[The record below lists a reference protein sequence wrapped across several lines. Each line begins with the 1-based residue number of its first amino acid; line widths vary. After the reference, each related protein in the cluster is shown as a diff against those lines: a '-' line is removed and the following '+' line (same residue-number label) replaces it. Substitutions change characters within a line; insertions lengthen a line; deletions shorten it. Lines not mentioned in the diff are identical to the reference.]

1 VRWSGGSE
9 QWQRPNVHGGDTL
22 RCERGGKDGGVGC
35 GKVRR
40 SRGTVYR
47 CGEGSERRGDDG
59 RWCALKGAIDGVCF
73 YHEDGGQ

>member
-1 VRWSGGSE
+1 
-9 QWQRPNVHGGDTL
+9 
-22 RCERGGKDGGVGC
+22 
-35 GKVRR
+35 VRR

-47 CGEGSERRGDDG
+47 CGEGLERRGDDG